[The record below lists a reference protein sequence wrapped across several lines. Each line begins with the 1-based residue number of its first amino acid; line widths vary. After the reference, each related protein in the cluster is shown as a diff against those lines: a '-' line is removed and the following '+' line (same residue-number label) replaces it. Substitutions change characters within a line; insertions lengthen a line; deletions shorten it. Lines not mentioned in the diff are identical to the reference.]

1 MHVALPQCMSG
12 MLVLLDHDT
21 DRGNGFD
28 GIRRLDDVL
37 IPINDEYPV
46 LTDGKRRK
54 LMVTLCIAIRISV
67 RSFRSESCIITASFC
82 AIQLESREN

>member
-1 MHVALPQCMSG
+1 MSG

-28 GIRRLDDVL
+28 GIRLDDVL

-46 LTDGKRRK
+46 LTDGKIRK
-54 LMVTLCIAIRISV
+54 LMVTFCIAIRISV

>member
-1 MHVALPQCMSG
+1 MSG

-37 IPINDEYPV
+37 ISINDEYPV
-46 LTDGKRRK
+46 LTDGKRRRLMPVGPIIHYIMHCYSNLRSK
-54 LMVTLCIAIRISV
+54 L
-67 RSFRSESCIITASFC
+67 SE
-82 AIQLESREN
+82 